1 MNVLILLYFIYEIN
15 LRLTLRT
22 LWDMQLAGYG
32 LYTTPVKL
40 IITRTVGITFHTL
53 VFRKE
58 DSCHM
63 ISTENFS

>member
-1 MNVLILLYFIYEIN
+1 
-15 LRLTLRT
+15 
-22 LWDMQLAGYG
+22 MQLAGHG
-32 LYTTPVKL
+32 LYTTALKL
-40 IITRTVGITFHTL
+40 TITRTVGITFCTL